1 MGPERAA
8 LPGPL
13 QPVTATVVA
22 TGAVAVVFA
31 PLRDRLQRLVNRL
44 LYGDRDEPYRALTL
58 LGRRLEAAL
67 PEREVFPTVVAT
79 IANALRVPYAAVEVG
94 RDGQFRVAAEHGR
107 PPTNRNGL
115 VHVPLTHG
123 GEENGRLS
131 VARRGP
137 ARGVLRGRPGVTGG
151 PGWQVGAAVH
161 TEGLAAALQRSR
173 ERLVL
178 AREEERRRVGRDLH
192 DGIGPQ
198 LAALSMTVETARDLV
213 AVDPS
218 RAEQLLTDLLTRTE
232 QAVTEVRHE
241 IRQPR
246 PSFFIWLTN
255 LPIIPRAR

>member
-1 MGPERAA
+1 MAA
-8 LPGPL
+8 KRTDASAWL
-13 QPVTATVVA
+13 AA
-22 TGAVAVVFA
+22 A
-31 PLRDRLQRLVNRL
+31 PREEFSAAD
-44 LYGDRDEPYRALTL
+44 RALL
-58 LGRRLEAAL
+58 ADL
-67 PEREVFPTVVAT
+67 
-79 IANALRVPYAAVEVG
+79 
-94 RDGQFRVAAEHGR
+94 
-107 PPTNRNGL
+107 
-115 VHVPLTHG
+115 
-123 GEENGRLS
+123 
-131 VARRGP
+131 AR
-137 ARGVLRGRPGVTGG
+137 
-151 PGWQVGAAVH
+151 QVGAAVH